1 MIRVEKSGII
11 ERPIEEVFAY
21 VGDQTNTPQWQAGL
35 VEVRRTTEGPI
46 GVGTKHTFVR
56 TFMGRRMEADNE
68 YIAFEPN
75 RRIAFKTTSGPVRV
89 EASYV
94 FEAVPEGTRVT
105 STVEMDA
112 SGFLSLA
119 EPLIAAG
126 LRREMKAAIPVLKE
140 LLENQK
146 VAIASRPAT
155 T

>member
-11 ERPIEEVFAY
+11 QRPIEEVFAY
-21 VGDQTNTPQWQAGL
+21 IGDQTNTPHWQAGL

>member
-11 ERPIEEVFAY
+11 ERPVEEVFAY
-21 VGDQTNTPQWQAGL
+21 IGDQTNTPQWQAGL

-94 FEAVPEGTRVT
+94 FEAVPEGTMVT

-126 LRREMKAAIPVLKE
+126 LRREMKAAIPVLKD

-146 VAIASRPAT
+146 AALAPRPAT